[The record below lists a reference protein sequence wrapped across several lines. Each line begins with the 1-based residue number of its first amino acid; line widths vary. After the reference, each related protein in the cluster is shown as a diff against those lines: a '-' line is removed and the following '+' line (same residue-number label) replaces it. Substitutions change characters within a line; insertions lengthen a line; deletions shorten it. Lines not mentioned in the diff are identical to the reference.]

1 MEAVA
6 TKQPFNETQ
15 LFILQTFA
23 SVKSEEDRD
32 ELTSLYLDFL
42 QRKLDEA
49 TDKWWEEN
57 EMNDEKLEEILNS
70 HYRTPYK

>member
-1 MEAVA
+1 MDAIVA
-6 TKQPFNETQ
+6 KQPFNAAQ
-15 LFILQTFA
+15 MLVLRSFA
-23 SVKSEEDRD
+23 SVKAEKDRE

-42 QRKLDEA
+42 QKKLEEA

-57 EMNDEKLEEILNS
+57 EMNDEKIEEILNS

>member
-1 MEAVA
+1 MDSIVA
-6 TKQPFNETQ
+6 KQPFNAAQ
-15 LFILQTFA
+15 MLVLRSFA
-23 SVKSEEDRD
+23 SVKAEKDRE

-42 QRKLDEA
+42 QKKLEEA

-57 EMNDEKLEEILNS
+57 EMNDEKIEEILNS